1 MFKVQVDVRGV
12 LLLFVCRCLRERTSG
27 CRFDIEMLME
37 SQSSSSRV
45 KNSRF
50 YDAEL
55 FYFYMSTNE
64 KIKVKIENANIYL
77 LFCMN

>member
-1 MFKVQVDVRGV
+1 MFKAQVDVRGV
-12 LLLFVCRCLRERTSG
+12 CERTSG

-55 FYFYMSTNE
+55 FYFYMSIQRKN
-64 KIKVKIENANIYL
+64 KSEN
-77 LFCMN
+77 